1 MDIFIV
7 KQYLPADLH
16 TVNEIIQAVET
27 AEQRGLAT
35 S

>member
-16 TVNEIIQAVET
+16 TVNEVVKAIET